1 MPGMVVQVEVAPGQ
15 QVKEGD
21 KLVVLEAMKMEM
33 TLASPL
39 AGVVKE
45 VYVKPKERVDSGDL
59 LIVFQ

>member
-1 MPGMVVQVEVAPGQ
+1 
-15 QVKEGD
+15 
-21 KLVVLEAMKMEM
+21 M

-45 VYVKPKERVDSGDL
+45 VYARPKDRVDSGDL